1 MAMLSLKLKLNPT
14 DEQTNQ
20 LDKMFWKWASICSR
34 MSIKKADKEEL
45 SPPANSQGIWF
56 SKTQLNQARTDVNDL
71 VSALKKSAE
80 QKKRV
85 LQKLEDSI
93 KEIRDAIENVASRD
107 PNPDKPSNF
116 RIKKWVE
123 RTNNLNQ
130 KYHTLKYWQ
139 ERLEQSETRL
149 QKQKQT
155 VETIERGRVH
165 FKPKKITIHQN
176 EFSLNF
182 ASSKII
188 LTPFNKSGTGL
199 KQLEVHIITAPI
211 QQSRGSSA
219 KSALYM
225 KTGINSF
232 LVFAINQSLFG
243 FNRAGTAL
251 LKARKPEK
259 LIKKDH
265 YLAKKQQTLLKDT
278 KKIEKMLSRNLTDK
292 ELEIFKAEQ
301 SKLFQDVI
309 TYTPSLDYINTL
321 NNIAKELS
329 QADHYF
335 KPNKYIVLVRKPI
348 NRYKTKKI
356 KNLQPGDWEY
366 FLQLSYEP
374 FQPTKIDTK
383 SIMGIDRGIKHLLAV
398 AIFNPNEKTFI
409 LNRLIA
415 NPVLGW
421 KHRARKLRRAI
432 QDLERRTRAATGEHL
447 HENQLKLQLKSI
459 ENKVDN
465 LYHNVSA
472 EIVRCAKENKSVI
485 VFESLERTGLK
496 QHGRSKGRR
505 MKALNYFLSNFDYGK
520 IAALIKYKADKE
532 GVPVFDILP
541 AYTSQNCAKC
551 LIETGN
557 LNTSESNY
565 HRSEENS
572 KIGVCKHHG
581 EIDADLN
588 AARTIAVCYVKQLN
602 DPMPFGTRR

>member
-34 MSIKKADKEEL
+34 MSIKKADKEKL
-45 SPPANSQGIWF
+45 SPRANSEGIWF

-80 QKKRV
+80 QKKRT
-85 LQKLEDSI
+85 LQKQENST
-93 KEIRDAIENVASRD
+93 KEIRDAIGNIANRD
-107 PNPDKPSNF
+107 QNPDKPSNF

-123 RTNNLNQ
+123 KTNNLNQ

-139 ERLEQSETRL
+139 ARLEQSEKRL

-182 ASSKII
+182 ANSKIM

-199 KQLEVHIITAPI
+199 KQLEVRIITAPI
-211 QQSRGSSA
+211 QKSSGSSA

-243 FNRAGTAL
+243 FNRAGAAL
-251 LKARKPEK
+251 LKAKKPEK
-259 LIKKDH
+259 LIKKDQ
-265 YLAKKQQTLLKDT
+265 YLAKKQQALLKDT
-278 KKIEKMLSRNLTDK
+278 KKIEKMLNRKLTAN

-301 SKLFQDVI
+301 IKLFQNI
-309 TYTPSLDYINTL
+309 TTYIRSPEYINTL
-321 NNIAKELS
+321 NNIAAELLTL
-329 QADHYF
+329 DHYF
-335 KPNKYIVLVRKPI
+335 KPNKYVVLVRKPI

-356 KNLQPGDWEY
+356 KNLQAGEWEY

-374 FQPTKIDTK
+374 FQPPTIDTK
-383 SIMGIDRGIKHLLAV
+383 NIMGIDRGVKHLLAV
-398 AIFNPNEKTFI
+398 AIFNPNEKIFT

-421 KHRARKLRRAI
+421 KYRGRKLRRALRA
-432 QDLERRTRAATGEHL
+432 LERRIRVTTGEHI

-459 ENKVDN
+459 ENRVDN
-465 LYHNVSA
+465 LYHNISA
-472 EIVRCAKENKSVI
+472 EIVRCAKENKAVI

-496 QHGRSKGRR
+496 QHGRSKGRH

-520 IAALIKYKADKE
+520 IAALVKYKADKE

-551 LIETGN
+551 LIETGDIN
-557 LNTSESNY
+557 AGESNY
-565 HRSEENS
+565 CRSKENS
-572 KIGVCKHHG
+572 KIGICQKHG

-588 AARTIAVCYVKQLN
+588 AARTIAVCYDKRLN
-602 DPMPFGTRR
+602 DPMPFGSRK